1 MTKYFLGSLITI
13 FAMYIFAKLFYK
25 EQENIKKINIY
36 KYSQSTIHHI
46 VSPFIN
52 QNNLIKPQKVTQ
64 TRKHYDKT
72 NLRVIIVEDEAFWI
86 KDNIFYTARMTNEG
100 VDKETTSVVDTM
112 NMDKVQLDKML
123 FIIDQL
129 RDGKKDDSGSAGN

>member
-13 FAMYIFAKLFYK
+13 FAMYFFAKLFYK

>member
-13 FAMYIFAKLFYK
+13 FAIYVFAKLSYK
-25 EQENIKKINIY
+25 EEQNFKKINIY
-36 KYSQSTIHHI
+36 RYSQSRIHHI

-52 QNNLIKPQKVTQ
+52 KDNLIKTKKVTQ
-64 TRKHYDKT
+64 TRKHFDKT
-72 NLRVIIVEDEAFWI
+72 NLRVIIVEDEAYWI
-86 KDNIFYTARMTNEG
+86 KDNIFYTARMTDEG
-100 VDKETTSVVDTM
+100 VDKESTVVVDTM
-112 NMDKVQLDKML
+112 SMDKVQLDKML

>member
-25 EQENIKKINIY
+25 EQQNLKKINIY
-36 KYSQSTIHHI
+36 RYSQSHIHHI
-46 VSPFIN
+46 VNPFIN
-52 QNNLIKPQKVTQ
+52 QDNLIKPKKMTQ

-129 RDGKKDDSGSAGN
+129 RDGKTDDSGGSRN

>member
-1 MTKYFLGSLITI
+1 
-13 FAMYIFAKLFYK
+13 MYVYAKLFYK
-25 EQENIKKINIY
+25 EQENVKKINIY

-52 QNNLIKPQKVTQ
+52 QNNLIKPQRSTQ

>member
-1 MTKYFLGSLITI
+1 
-13 FAMYIFAKLFYK
+13 MYIFAKLFYK

-36 KYSQSTIHHI
+36 KYSQSHIHHI
-46 VSPFIN
+46 VNPFIN
-52 QNNLIKPQKVTQ
+52 QDNLIKPKKMTQ

-129 RDGKKDDSGSAGN
+129 RDGKKDDSGSTGN

>member
-13 FAMYIFAKLFYK
+13 FAMYVYAKLFYK
-25 EQENIKKINIY
+25 EQQNIKKINIY
-36 KYSQSTIHHI
+36 KYSQSNIHHI

-52 QNNLIKPQKVTQ
+52 QNNLIKPQRSTQ

-72 NLRVIIVEDEAFWI
+72 NLRVIIVGDEAYWI
-86 KDNIFYTARMTNEG
+86 KDNIFYTAQMTNEG
-100 VDKETTSVVDTM
+100 VDKDTTTVVDTM
-112 NMDKVQLDKML
+112 GMDKVQLDKML

>member
-1 MTKYFLGSLITI
+1 MYF
-13 FAMYIFAKLFYK
+13 FAKLFYK

-100 VDKETTSVVDTM
+100 VDKETTSVVNTM

>member
-36 KYSQSTIHHI
+36 KYSQSHIHHI
-46 VSPFIN
+46 VNPFIN
-52 QNNLIKPQKVTQ
+52 QDNLIKPKKMTQ

>member
-1 MTKYFLGSLITI
+1 
-13 FAMYIFAKLFYK
+13 MYIFAKLFYK
-25 EQENIKKINIY
+25 EQQNLKKINVY
-36 KYSQSTIHHI
+36 RYSQSHIHHI
-46 VSPFIN
+46 VNPFIN
-52 QNNLIKPQKVTQ
+52 QDNLIKPKKITQ

-129 RDGKKDDSGSAGN
+129 RDGKKDDSGSTGN

>member
-1 MTKYFLGSLITI
+1 MEYFLGSIIT
-13 FAMYIFAKLFYK
+13 FLLVFFTT
-25 EQENIKKINIY
+25 KIISLNNFNNDILTVR
-36 KYSQSTIHHI
+36 YSQSHIHHI
-46 VSPFIN
+46 VNPFIN
-52 QNNLIKPQKVTQ
+52 QDNLIKPKKMTQ